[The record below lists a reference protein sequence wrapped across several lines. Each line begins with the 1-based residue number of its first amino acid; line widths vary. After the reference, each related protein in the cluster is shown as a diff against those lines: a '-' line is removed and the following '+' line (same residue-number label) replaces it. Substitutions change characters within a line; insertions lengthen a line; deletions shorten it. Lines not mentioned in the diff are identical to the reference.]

1 MNIIFGNR
9 NSVEEVEE
17 GNKLQPKFDEKGL
30 IPAITVDDS
39 SKEILMH
46 GYMNK
51 EALKLSIETKNAH
64 YWSRSRQSIWKKGEK
79 SGLHQ
84 KIKKIRVDD
93 DQDCIILFVELE
105 GLEASC
111 HVGYKSCFYRELQ
124 SNDSKFSDTLVFIE
138 KEKVFDPK
146 KVYGDIPNPTK
157 L

>member
-1 MNIIFGNR
+1 MNIVFGNR

-84 KIKKIRVDD
+84 KIKKIRIDD
-93 DQDCIILFVELE
+93 DQDCIILFVELK
-105 GLEASC
+105 GLKASC

-138 KEKVFDPK
+138 KEKVFDPE